1 MKMREVICRRL
12 CEEARFLVARS
23 NNEAFVRR
31 WFTDYKLINE

>member
-1 MKMREVICRRL
+1 MKLREVIYKRL

-31 WFTDYKLINE
+31 WFSEYKSVNE